1 MSKSLFCATLCL
13 VYSYICKI
21 GCEMQREQRVTIK
34 KATTELA
41 AAKSDEKEK
50 EQQTRRRQKLLR
62 RMASSDVQRETQFQ
76 RAKKDSVP
84 RGAATPLE

>member
-1 MSKSLFCATLCL
+1 MLYVEIIVLRHAL
-13 VYSYICKI
+13 VGITRTFAKLDARCNGK
-21 GCEMQREQRVTIK
+21 QRVTIK

-62 RMASSDVQRETQFQ
+62 RMASSDVQRETQF
-76 RAKKDSVP
+76 
-84 RGAATPLE
+84 